1 MSTLRGWLFYIVL
14 AITLI
19 PVAIVVI
26 LMYPLPLAWRY
37 RVGASWARFIL
48 WCADALCGVRYE
60 VKGMENFPKDNRP
73 VLVLSKHQS
82 AWEVFWMISHVPN
95 HATFV
100 YKRELHYVPV
110 FGQAIA
116 TLKMIAIDRK
126 AHGRAYEQ
134 VLKQSREK
142 IAQGWSIVM
151 FPEGTR
157 TAPGEENP
165 HYKSGGARLAVAT
178 GLPIV
183 PIALNSGQLWPRNS
197 IAKKPGMITVSV
209 GPMIESTGK
218 DFDEVQTE
226 LVDWIET
233 EMRRISPEAYARE
246 ATRV

>member
-1 MSTLRGWLFYIVL
+1 
-14 AITLI
+14 
-19 PVAIVVI
+19 
-26 LMYPLPLAWRY
+26 
-37 RVGASWARFIL
+37 
-48 WCADALCGVRYE
+48 
-60 VKGMENFPKDNRP
+60 
-73 VLVLSKHQS
+73 
-82 AWEVFWMISHVPN
+82 
-95 HATFV
+95 
-100 YKRELHYVPV
+100 
-110 FGQAIA
+110 
-116 TLKMIAIDRK
+116 
-126 AHGRAYEQ
+126 
-134 VLKQSREK
+134 
-142 IAQGWSIVM
+142 M

-197 IAKKPGMITVSV
+197 IAKKPGTITVSV